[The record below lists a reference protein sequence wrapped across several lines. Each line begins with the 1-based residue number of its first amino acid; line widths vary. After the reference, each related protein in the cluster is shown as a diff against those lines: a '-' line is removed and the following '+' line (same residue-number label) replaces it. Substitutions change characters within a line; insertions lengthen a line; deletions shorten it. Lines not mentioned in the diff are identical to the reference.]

1 MFDAAKFLAP
11 LAELLASVST
21 NLSIALVLGLAVLTA
36 VPHDYAPRARASA
49 AAGPAPV
56 EVVSIKPVTMLP
68 AEPSG
73 PLPAEVPIAPAPPS
87 GPEADSDLAPGDAA
101 EPMVVAA
108 RRRSRAREEPAQQK
122 AEPVRK
128 NSAIAAEDQ
137 PARQNSSIAAEQK
150 PEEKPKSA
158 APIPPPDAKP
168 DTAQAEP
175 PKPDVWSEEEVIA
188 ALRECL
194 RLLAPIAADVEVAQ
208 PLKHEQCGAPAPVAL
223 KRIGSGA
230 GKVEINPPATLN
242 CAMVVSL
249 HSWVEKTLQPAA
261 QENLGSPIAR
271 LRNASGYACRAR
283 NGSPLNSDK
292 LSEHAKANAIDIAGF
307 VTADGRTVEVARF
320 WGPTARDLRE
330 AERIAA
336 ERARQAKEAKDAKEA
351 AKKEKDAPKPEP
363 AKTDLGPTRTPSAIA
378 ARPEDLKSVRRD
390 APIAPA
396 EREKAGTDDRDRKGE
411 PKNPVAALAAERERA
426 ARSDE
431 GLFLRRLHKGACGTF
446 GTVLGPEANE
456 AHRDHF
462 HFDLAQRRRNA
473 FCE

>member
-1 MFDAAKFLAP
+1 MFDAAKPLAA

-21 NLSIALVLGLAVLTA
+21 NLSIALVLGLAALSA
-36 VPHDYAPRARASA
+36 LPHEYAPRARASA
-49 AAGPAPV
+49 AANPAPV
-56 EVVSIKPVTMLP
+56 EVVRIRPVTMLA
-68 AEPSG
+68 AEASA

-87 GPEADSDLAPGDAA
+87 EPDARLDLAPTESA
-101 EPMVVAA
+101 EPMVIAA
-108 RRRSRAREEPAQQK
+108 RRRSRAREEQAQQK

-137 PARQNSSIAAEQK
+137 PVRQNSAIAT
-150 PEEKPKSA
+150 EEKPKAA

-168 DTAQAEP
+168 DTAQVEP
-175 PKPDVWSEEEVIA
+175 PKPDVWSEEEIIA

-223 KRIGSGA
+223 KRVGSGA

-261 QENLGSPIAR
+261 QEELGSPIVR

-283 NGSPLNSDK
+283 NGSIFNSDK
-292 LSEHAKANAIDIAGF
+292 LSEHAKANAVDIAAF
-307 VTADGRTVEVARF
+307 VTADGRTIPVARF

-336 ERARQAKEAKDAKEA
+336 ERAREAKEAKQAKEAAR
-351 AKKEKDAPKPEP
+351 KEKDAPKPEP
-363 AKTDLGPTRTPSAIA
+363 AKADPGPTRKASAIA
-378 ARPEDLKSVRRD
+378 ARPADLKNVRTD

-396 EREKAGTDDRDRKGE
+396 EPEKPGKDEQDRKGE
-411 PKNPVAALAAERERA
+411 AKNPVAALAAEREKA
-426 ARSDE
+426 ARSAE
-431 GLFLRRLHKGACGTF
+431 GAFLRRLHRGACGTF

>member
-1 MFDAAKFLAP
+1 MFDAAKLLAP

-21 NLSIALVLGLAVLTA
+21 NLSIALVLGLAVLCA
-36 VPHDYAPRARASA
+36 VPHDYAPRARASVA
-49 AAGPAPV
+49 ADPARV
-56 EVVSIKPVTMLP
+56 EVVRIKPVTMLP
-68 AEPSG
+68 AGPST
-73 PLPAEVPIAPAPPS
+73 PVPAEVSIAPAPP
-87 GPEADSDLAPGDAA
+87 PEPDARLDLAPAESA
-101 EPMVVAA
+101 EPMVIAA
-108 RRRSRAREEPAQQK
+108 RRRSRAREEQEQQ

-137 PARQNSSIAAEQK
+137 PVRQNSAIAT
-150 PEEKPKSA
+150 EERPKAA
-158 APIPPPDAKP
+158 APIPPPDAEP

-175 PKPDVWSEEEVIA
+175 PKPDVWSEEEIIA

-242 CAMVVSL
+242 CAMVASL

-261 QENLGSPIAR
+261 EETLGSRIVR
-271 LRNASGYACRAR
+271 LRNASGYACRGR
-283 NGSPLNSDK
+283 NGSIFGSDK

-336 ERARQAKEAKDAKEA
+336 ERAREAREAKEA

-363 AKTDLGPTRTPSAIA
+363 AKADPGPTRKASAIA
-378 ARPEDLKSVRRD
+378 ARAEDLKKVRTD
-390 APIAPA
+390 AAIASTEP
-396 EREKAGTDDRDRKGE
+396 EKPGKDGQDRKGE
-411 PKNPVAALAAERERA
+411 ARNPVAALAAERERA
-426 ARSDE
+426 ARSAE
-431 GLFLRRLHKGACGTF
+431 GSFLRWLHKGACGSF

-462 HFDLAQRRRNA
+462 HFDLAQRRRSA